1 MRAELVQQY
10 KDGVAKVTE
19 ALTGATDAELDAR
32 PAPDKWTAREIVHHL
47 ADSEMT
53 SAIRL
58 RRLIAEDKP
67 VIVGYDQEEFTR
79 RLHYDRPIEASM
91 RAFAAAR
98 ETTGELL
105 DRLSEAEWAREGTHS
120 ESGHYTSR
128 SGSRSTRSTR
138 TGTRIRFAA
147 RVRRRLRGRD
157 SASRYQCLAPGASCR
172 PRCRVPVGAR
182 IAGPHAST
190 GHEPRS
196 VEQVLLP
203 QLTESRPRRPSSS
216 RRSR

>member
-1 MRAELVQQY
+1 MIMDKATRATLVQQY
-10 KDGVAKVTE
+10 KDGVGEVE
-19 ALTGATDAELDAR
+19 RALKGATDAELDAR
-32 PAPDKWTAREIVHHL
+32 PGPDKWTAREIVHHL

-79 RLHYDRPIEASM
+79 RLHYDRAIAASM

-120 ESGHYTSR
+120 ESGHYSVLIWLEIYAKHAHGHADQIRRAR
-128 SGSRSTRSTR
+128 S
-138 TGTRIRFAA
+138 
-147 RVRRRLRGRD
+147 
-157 SASRYQCLAPGASCR
+157 
-172 PRCRVPVGAR
+172 
-182 IAGPHAST
+182 
-190 GHEPRS
+190 S
-196 VEQVLLP
+196 VK
-203 QLTESRPRRPSSS
+203 
-216 RRSR
+216 